1 MEKNFD
7 IQSKDFHCPNCG
19 DKTRVK
25 LEDEIRAW
33 LVSSISIE
41 RQTDYIFADIFLDT
55 RKNAN
60 PPKR

>member
-19 DKTRVK
+19 EKTRVK
-25 LEDEIRAW
+25 LEDEIRVW

-41 RQTDYIFADIFLDT
+41 RQTDYIFLDA

-60 PPKR
+60 QTKR